1 MVLGSVPIVVFE
13 VLPIVVATWFLEVRF
28 ACLDLGSI
36 PTVVVIFWK
45 FTYRRLGSLPTIVL
59 EVYLPSGLPG
69 SWKCK

>member
-1 MVLGSVPIVVFE
+1 MVLGSVPVVAFE

-36 PTVVVIFWK
+36 PTVVVMVF
-45 FTYRRLGSLPTIVL
+45 GSLPTIVL